1 MDYNKLE
8 EALTFDDVLM
18 VPQYSEVLPRHVD
31 LSTRLTNRIAL
42 NLPLVSSA
50 MDSVTEG
57 RMAIA
62 MARAGGLG
70 VIHKNLKP
78 EDQAA
83 EVRKVK
89 RSESRFIEDPVTVAP
104 HQSVAS
110 AQELM
115 AANGISGLPVIEG
128 GKLVGILTK
137 RDLRFLAGTVD
148 ATTMTVAQR
157 MSTKLVCA
165 PAGTALEDAKR
176 LLFDHRIEKLPLV
189 DADGALAGLVTVKD
203 IDNVRDYPNA
213 AKDEDGRL
221 LVAAAIGVGDHELAR
236 AAALRAAGCDVLVVD
251 TAHGHSQGVLGMV
264 TTLKERWADCQV
276 VAGNVA
282 TAEATRALFEA
293 GADCVKVGIGPGS
306 ICTTRVVAGVGVPQF
321 TAIRRC
327 AAVAR
332 ELGRPI
338 IADGGVKFSGD
349 AVKALAGGA
358 NVVMIGSLFAGTDEA
373 PGDVVLYQ
381 GRSYKVYRGMGSI
394 GAMKEGSKDRYF
406 QDTEDERKLVPE
418 GIEGRVPY
426 KGPIADSLYQL
437 AGGVRAGMGYAG
449 CLDIAALHDR
459 ARFVR
464 ITGAGLA
471 ESHVHDVIITREAPN
486 YNR

>member
-1 MDYNKLE
+1 MNSNDLQQ
-8 EALTFDDVLM
+8 ALTFDDVLM
-18 VPQYSEVLPRHVD
+18 VPAYSEVLPKQVD
-31 LSTRLTNRIAL
+31 LSTHVTHAIRLNT
-42 NLPLVSSA
+42 PFVSAA
-50 MDSVTEG
+50 MDSVTES

-62 MARAGGLG
+62 MARAGGIG
-70 VIHKNLKP
+70 VIHKNLGP
-78 EDQAA
+78 ELQAG
-83 EVRKVK
+83 EVAKVK
-89 RSESRFIEDPVTVAP
+89 RSESRFIENPVTVRPDQPVSEAR
-104 HQSVAS
+104 Q
-110 AQELM
+110 LM
-115 AANGISGLPVIEG
+115 RTNGISGLPVLSD

-137 RDLRFLAGTVD
+137 RDLRFPVERD
-148 ATTMTVAQR
+148 CPVSER
-157 MSTKLVCA
+157 MSTQLVTA
-165 PAGTALEDAKR
+165 PKGTSIEDAKR
-176 LLFDHRIEKLPLV
+176 LLFDNRIEKLPLV
-189 DADGALAGLVTVKD
+189 GSNGELRGLVTVRD
-203 IDNVRDYPNA
+203 IDNVRDYPSA
-213 AKDEDGRL
+213 AKDDDGRL
-221 LVAAAIGVGDHELAR
+221 RVGAAMGVGNPELER
-236 AAALRAAGCDVLVVD
+236 AEALLAAGCDLLVID
-251 TAHGHSQGVLGMV
+251 TAHGHSKGVIGQV
-264 TTLKERWADCQV
+264 KEVRARWAHAQI

-282 TAEATRALFEA
+282 TADAARALFEA

-321 TAIRRC
+321 TAIRNC

-332 ELGRPI
+332 EFNRFI
-338 IADGGVKFSGD
+338 IADGGIKLSGD

-358 NVVMIGSLFAGTDEA
+358 NIVMIGSLFAGTDEA

-394 GAMKEGSKDRYF
+394 GAMKDGSKDRYF

-437 AGGVRAGMGYAG
+437 AGGVRSGMGYAG
-449 CLDIAALHDR
+449 CATLGELHER
-459 ARFVR
+459 AQFVR